1 MFFDNYK
8 LHRQA
13 QIRET
18 LLWEY
23 DMTRF
28 NWHDMRSIVVQ
39 RVIERGRINDF
50 FAILNLYGLDGVKEA
65 IKRLP

>member
-65 IKRLP
+65 IKRFP